1 MKAQNNLVKKELYKE
16 LEKFTIRINC
26 LAFDSQ
32 VWINRQ
38 EFDIEFKAVIAAKV
52 SDPDQEFVSL
62 VK

>member
-1 MKAQNNLVKKELYKE
+1 MKAQNNLVKNELYKE

-32 VWINRQ
+32 VWIIRQ
-38 EFDIEFKAVIAAKV
+38 EFDIEFKAVIAKV
-52 SDPDQEFVSL
+52 SDHDQEFVSL

>member
-1 MKAQNNLVKKELYKE
+1 MKAQNNLVKNELYKE

-32 VWINRQ
+32 VWIIRQ
-38 EFDIEFKAVIAAKV
+38 EFDIEFKAVIAKV

>member
-1 MKAQNNLVKKELYKE
+1 MKAQNNLVKNELYKE

-26 LAFDSQ
+26 LDFDSQ

-38 EFDIEFKAVIAAKV
+38 EFDIAFKAVIAKV
-52 SDPDQEFVSL
+52 LDLDQEFVSL